1 MRTSHHY
8 SVSSAGRLSTW
19 LVAILGL
26 GAYVGLIYGLT
37 VFPLQLELP
46 VPHWA
51 TFAVPALAYAL
62 LILLFV
68 RRPTILRWLIGTA
81 ILSGLH
87 LALAMARE
95 PLSVMLDPAL
105 AGRPLPWTLPPPLPE
120 VVGVCLLL
128 VPLRDVLRARPRL
141 ARERTSSSTRAA
153 SSLRAR
159 GSVVPRVPQAAAPEG
174 MESPK
179 EVPVWERSER
189 YRLQADSIPAIN
201 VSASRDRDG
210 HITVT
215 LVNLDPQ
222 RARTVQA
229 EVRGQKVSGV
239 TGRIL
244 TGGTMNAHN
253 TFERPDAVQ
262 PAEFRNA
269 RLAGNVLRIELPAR
283 SVVALQL
290 R

>member
-1 MRTSHHY
+1 M
-8 SVSSAGRLSTW
+8 
-19 LVAILGL
+19 
-26 GAYVGLIYGLT
+26 GLIYGLT

-51 TFAVPALAYAL
+51 TFAVPAVAYAL

-179 EVPVWERSER
+179 EVPVWERSAAAQPTEAPAPMPAR
-189 YRLQADSIPAIN
+189 APRTPAEPVRLPPRPDE
-201 VSASRDRDG
+201 ASRPAAPR
-210 HITVT
+210 VERR
-215 LVNLDPQ
+215 PEP
-222 RARTVQA
+222 ARTQ
-229 EVRGQKVSGV
+229 VRR
-239 TGRIL
+239 T
-244 TGGTMNAHN
+244 
-253 TFERPDAVQ
+253 D
-262 PAEFRNA
+262 
-269 RLAGNVLRIELPAR
+269 
-283 SVVALQL
+283 
-290 R
+290 